1 MVENGWAE
9 RKELSQNISIDFD
22 FWILWTLFL
31 DNDQSVKIGWLVSWQ
46 VCATERFVF
55 TLLDG
60 VLNVLP
66 ADIQS
71 AAAVEL
77 CKDVSWADQ
86 MFSNKLA
93 NWDEVTSWYI
103 MLNPNCHMDLFG
115 VYTTF
120 MNSYI
125 FGPFWTIWWTI
136 WWKPLSCVVQGEAN
150 LPSQRQLGWRGQ
162 RRGPWN
168 RWGVTPI
175 PSWRFP
181 KWGVPWIHP
190 KLYEPFEI
198 YVHVC
203 LFIYNWH

>member
-9 RKELSQNISIDFD
+9 RKELSQNISIDLD
-22 FWILWTLFL
+22 SWILWTLFL

-103 MLNPNCHMDLFG
+103 MLNPNCHLDLFG
-115 VYTTF
+115 GLYHLHELH
-120 MNSYI
+120 I
-125 FGPFWTIWWTI
+125 WTILDHLVEGETPEFHGPRWSKSAFTAAARVKRSAERPVKSLGCNTHTQLEVSQMGGTLNSSKTI
-136 WWKPLSCVVQGEAN
+136 WPC
-150 LPSQRQLGWRGQ
+150 
-162 RRGPWN
+162 
-168 RWGVTPI
+168 
-175 PSWRFP
+175 
-181 KWGVPWIHP
+181 
-190 KLYEPFEI
+190 EI

-203 LFIYNWH
+203 LFIYHWH